1 MNNKL
6 QNIGMILIFLTIT
19 ACSDNAPPPSDP
31 EDFTNSLNQ
40 ESLSDIENISERL
53 SESLDV
59 VRKDLPIAVDDV
71 TTLEGIDSDE
81 LTVIY
86 NYRIKVSG
94 LDPSEKSKFES
105 DIQNVNT
112 RNICNN
118 PKTSKFLEMGVSY
131 NYNYQDLDNISI
143 RGFEVTKDI
152 CDNL

>member
-1 MNNKL
+1 MINKL
-6 QNIGMILIFLTIT
+6 QNIALVSVFLTVT
-19 ACSDNAPPPSDP
+19 ACSDDAPPQSDP
-31 EDFTNSLNQ
+31 EDFTYSLNQ
-40 ESLSDIENISERL
+40 ESLSDIDNVSEKL
-53 SESLDV
+53 SESLDI
-59 VRKDLPIAVDDV
+59 VRKDLPIPVDDV
-71 TTLEGIDSDE
+71 TTLEGIDSDG

-112 RNICNN
+112 KNICNN

-131 NYNYQDLDNISI
+131 IYKYQDLDNISI

-152 CDNL
+152 CESL